1 MTTEEE
7 AQVRELL
14 AAYNNGKKMSELPP
28 LESGADP
35 TKMTAEV
42 LYNGASRKAP
52 LSVLAPYES
61 AAKTAAAN
69 ANAAAQN
76 ANNKVSQ
83 LSGFSIDCATD
94 NVFIMT
100 HRCKTYNDNFPLA
113 IKPQYWVDGYQ
124 SKGEVADGVLVIEGG
139 HHLVVAPTEAE
150 SGLLWSSANINGNT
164 VYGYYND
171 RVKAFSDFNGQQN
184 TANIIKASSDAAVTN
199 TESYA
204 AGFCNLYSRANA
216 NGKGLTAGRWWLP
229 SIGELLMIYANMAKI
244 NYCLSLI
251 SGATPLQRTWYWSS
265 SEFSAAIAWY
275 LFLYD
280 GALNTWLDKSQYK
293 GHVRAVSAFLN

>member
-1 MTTEEE
+1 MTAKEE

-14 AAYNNGKKMSELPP
+14 AAYKNGKKMNELPP

-42 LYNGASRKAP
+42 LYNGASRRAP

-61 AAKTAAAN
+61 AAKAAADN

-83 LSGFSIDCATD
+83 LSGFNLGCATD

-100 HRCKTYNDNFPLA
+100 HRKSDNFPLA
-113 IKPQYWVDGYQ
+113 IKPQYWAGYQ
-124 SKGEVADGVLVIEGG
+124 NSGEVADGVLVIEGD
-139 HHLVVAPTEAE
+139 HHIVVAPTESE
-150 SGLLWSSANINGNT
+150 NNLLWSSADVNGNT
-164 VYGYYND
+164 VYGYYYD
-171 RVKAFSDFNGQQN
+171 RVKAFSDFNGRQN
-184 TANIIKASSDAAVTN
+184 TTNIIAASSNSAVTN
-199 TESYA
+199 TASYA
-204 AGFCNLYSRANA
+204 AGFCNLYSRTNT

-229 SIGELLMIYANMAKI
+229 SIGELLMIYANMNKI

-251 SGATPLQRTWYWSS
+251 SGATPLVRDWHWSS
-265 SEFSAAIAWY
+265 SENNASGAWR
-275 LFLYD
+275 LALTD
-280 GALNTWLDKSQYK
+280 GNLNSWYNKSQDK
-293 GHVRAVSAFLN
+293 GHVRPVSAFLQ

>member
-1 MTTEEE
+1 MTAEEE

-14 AAYNNGKKMSELPP
+14 AAYKNGKKMSELPP

-42 LYNGASRKAP
+42 LYNGASRRAP

-61 AAKTAAAN
+61 AAKAAADN

-94 NVFIMT
+94 NVFIIM
-100 HRCKTYNDNFPLA
+100 HRKGDNYPLA
-113 IKPQYWVDGYQ
+113 IKPQYWSDYQ
-124 SKGEVADGVLVIEGG
+124 NSGDVAEGVLVIEGG

-150 SGLLWSSANINGNT
+150 SGLLWSSTNINGNT
-164 VYGYYND
+164 VYGYYRG

-184 TANIIKASSDAAVTN
+184 TANIIKASSDSAVTN
-199 TESYA
+199 TPSYA
-204 AGFCNLYSRANA
+204 AGFCNLYSRTNA

-229 SIGELLMIYANMAKI
+229 SIGELLMIYANMSKI

-251 SGATPLQRTWYWSS
+251 SGATPLKRDWYWSS
-265 SEFSAAIAWY
+265 SEGSDTDAWR
-275 LFLYD
+275 L
-280 GALNTWLDKSQYK
+280 ALIVGNLNGWCNKSQRR
-293 GHVRAVSAFLN
+293 GHVRAVSAFLQ